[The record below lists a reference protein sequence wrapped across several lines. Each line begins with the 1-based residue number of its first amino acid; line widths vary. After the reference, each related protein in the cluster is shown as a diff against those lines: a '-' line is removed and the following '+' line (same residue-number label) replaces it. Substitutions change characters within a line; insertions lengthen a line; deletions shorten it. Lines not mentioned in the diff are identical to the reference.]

1 MRCFE
6 DESITYITSE
16 TQNENIKVDPL
27 RDIET
32 IQIELIL
39 ADIQQLENMKGRIS
53 GRSSIT
59 QKLGK
64 QLEVVEKTVAVLQE
78 GKRPTEIELEEAEW
92 EVFKTFN
99 LLTLKPVLYVCNVG
113 EENAEEG
120 NSLSEKVVGKFGE
133 ENSVVV
139 SAKLGNKESIILYL
153 VYPHLFF
160 KKECDLANL
169 TNENQKKEFR
179 DMYNLK
185 RNAMSEIS
193 SKCMKLLQKI
203 VFYTT
208 GPEQSRAWPIQK
220 GTTAK
225 KAAGVIHSDFESG
238 FICMDQLSF
247 QDCLKFP
254 SFEAA
259 KNKVKQQPASYVVE
273 DGDVVIF
280 KFKPK

>member
-1 MRCFE
+1 M
-6 DESITYITSE
+6 
-16 TQNENIKVDPL
+16 DPL

-92 EVFKTFN
+92 EIFKTFN

-139 SAKLGNKESIILYL
+139 SAKLGTKESIILYL

-160 KKECDLANL
+160 
-169 TNENQKKEFR
+169 
-179 DMYNLK
+179 
-185 RNAMSEIS
+185 
-193 SKCMKLLQKI
+193 
-203 VFYTT
+203 
-208 GPEQSRAWPIQK
+208 
-220 GTTAK
+220 
-225 KAAGVIHSDFESG
+225 
-238 FICMDQLSF
+238 
-247 QDCLKFP
+247 
-254 SFEAA
+254 
-259 KNKVKQQPASYVVE
+259 
-273 DGDVVIF
+273 
-280 KFKPK
+280 